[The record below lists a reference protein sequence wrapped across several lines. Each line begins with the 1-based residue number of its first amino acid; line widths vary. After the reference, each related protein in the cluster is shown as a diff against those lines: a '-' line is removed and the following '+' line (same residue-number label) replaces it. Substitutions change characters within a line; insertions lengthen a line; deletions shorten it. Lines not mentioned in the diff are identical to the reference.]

1 MATLRNDTVVRS
13 ADGQGTSAIV
23 TATNIGTYGVAAN
36 STYYVGTTQ
45 NIFNR
50 ASGAQTLTGV
60 SIDSNAGTATILQT
74 ARNINGTSFNGSA
87 AITTASWG
95 TARTLTIG
103 STGKSVDVIGYTIA
117 KMKDGKIAEE
127 QDFMDNMVFM
137 QQLGLLP
144 AAQ

>member
-60 SIDSNAGTATILQT
+60 SIDGNAANITA
-74 ARNINGTSFNGSA
+74 
-87 AITTASWG
+87 
-95 TARTLTIG
+95 
-103 STGKSVDVIGYTIA
+103 YTIA
-117 KMKDGKIAEE
+117 LFSHKTDHKVDFEMLWGKQQVPE
-127 QDFMDNMVFM
+127 DMMDYLMEN
-137 QQLGLLP
+137 
-144 AAQ
+144 